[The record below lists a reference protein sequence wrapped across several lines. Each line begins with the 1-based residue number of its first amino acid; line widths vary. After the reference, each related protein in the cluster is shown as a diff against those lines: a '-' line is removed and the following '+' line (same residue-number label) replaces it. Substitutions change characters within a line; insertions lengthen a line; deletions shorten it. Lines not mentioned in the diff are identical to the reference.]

1 MVQSPADYRAPPG
14 GPLGPIS
21 GFVSDV
27 GDDSCVDVCIQI
39 REERV
44 EPLAMLESL
53 QELFA
58 LWGQFPFAH
67 KCECIS
73 SVRQSGSTGSGE
85 KAGLSDPALD
95 GEFVVSAIA
104 SSSESFD
111 AVRVTW

>member
-1 MVQSPADYRAPPG
+1 MRLSLVSEVCACTKLAVAALRAAGSASSQEENSKDPRAVGSRRHPG
-14 GPLGPIS
+14 R
-21 GFVSDV
+21 
-27 GDDSCVDVCIQI
+27 DDINT
-39 REERV
+39 
-44 EPLAMLESL
+44 
-53 QELFA
+53 
-58 LWGQFPFAH
+58 FAH

>member
-1 MVQSPADYRAPPG
+1 MRLPLVREVCACVRGLHVCTKLAVASSIAPNSQEENSKDPIAVGSRRHPG
-14 GPLGPIS
+14 R
-21 GFVSDV
+21 
-27 GDDSCVDVCIQI
+27 DDINT
-39 REERV
+39 
-44 EPLAMLESL
+44 
-53 QELFA
+53 
-58 LWGQFPFAH
+58 FAH